1 MMKKLIKLM
10 VVSMMILMIVGC
22 SSQETDKDTTTDS
35 NETSK
40 EETPNLTSSDNV
52 LIAYFSWSGN
62 TETLA
67 NMIHEK
73 VGGELYEI
81 TTVTPYTD
89 DYDDLLDQAQQEQRD
104 DTRPEIANHID
115 NFEKYEVVFVGYPN
129 WWSDTPMAILSFL
142 EQYNFTGKTVVPF
155 CTHGSGGFG
164 SSIKSITDSA
174 SKANIL
180 DGFEVSGSSVES
192 ANDDVIK
199 WIDGLNLN

>member
-10 VVSMMILMIVGC
+10 IVSMMILMIVGC

-35 NETSK
+35 NGTSK

-62 TETLA
+62 TESLA

-104 DTRPEIANHID
+104 DARLEIANHID
-115 NFEKYEVVFVGYPN
+115 DFEKYEVIFVGYPN
-129 WWSDTPMAILSFL
+129 WWSDAPMAILSFL
-142 EQYNFTGKTVVPF
+142 EQYDFTGKTVIPF
-155 CTHGSGGFG
+155 CTHGGGGFG

-174 SKANIL
+174 SNANIL

-192 ANDDVIK
+192 ANDDVIE

>member
-1 MMKKLIKLM
+1 MIKKLIKLM

-73 VGGELYEI
+73 G
-81 TTVTPYTD
+81 
-89 DYDDLLDQAQQEQRD
+89 
-104 DTRPEIANHID
+104 
-115 NFEKYEVVFVGYPN
+115 
-129 WWSDTPMAILSFL
+129 
-142 EQYNFTGKTVVPF
+142 
-155 CTHGSGGFG
+155 
-164 SSIKSITDSA
+164 
-174 SKANIL
+174 
-180 DGFEVSGSSVES
+180 
-192 ANDDVIK
+192 
-199 WIDGLNLN
+199 

>member
-1 MMKKLIKLM
+1 MKKLIKLM

>member
-1 MMKKLIKLM
+1 M
-10 VVSMMILMIVGC
+10 
-22 SSQETDKDTTTDS
+22 
-35 NETSK
+35 
-40 EETPNLTSSDNV
+40 
-52 LIAYFSWSGN
+52 
-62 TETLA
+62 TLP
-67 NMIHEK
+67 EK

-89 DYDDLLDQAQQEQRD
+89 DYDNLLDQAQQEQRD

>member
-1 MMKKLIKLM
+1 MKKLIKLM

-40 EETPNLTSSDNV
+40 EETPNLASSDNV